1 MQPIQVLPVMNG
13 LETTR
18 LLADSVDQTHDTPH
32 CRSAQPIGRQRMRP
46 AASVSNIKS
55 SCSYNFR
62 IWGHVA
68 IIPADHTARFGRRR
82 GDQCQFLA
90 ESRGE
95 RGQRAAA
102 GRHDLHV

>member
-13 LETTR
+13 LETIR
-18 LLADSVDQTHDTPH
+18 LLADLVDQTHDAPH
-32 CRSAQPIGRQRMRP
+32 CGSAQPIGREPMRP
-46 AASVSNIKS
+46 ATSVSNIKS
-55 SCSYNFR
+55 SCWYNFR
-62 IWGHVA
+62 IWGHA
-68 IIPADHTARFGRRR
+68 DIIPADHTTRL

-102 GRHDLHV
+102 RRHDLHV